1 MTHPDLWTY
10 SFRAVIALVESGISF
25 FLGNVFLKG
34 IKEPRWRW
42 STEDS
47 RDMWIGAANT
57 MITAAGIAAA
67 LVAALS
73 LGLERVPSPLVVF
86 SAKVAVVS
94 LVICV
99 GVSLALVLTLARGH
113 ETAKA
118 RNIEQRRLDGLSG
131 ETTEGLLSPFAFGLV
146 IVLAF
151 FALSGFYIGFLFLA
165 RLIVHFS

>member
-1 MTHPDLWTY
+1 
-10 SFRAVIALVESGISF
+10 
-25 FLGNVFLKG
+25 
-34 IKEPRWRW
+34 
-42 STEDS
+42 
-47 RDMWIGAANT
+47 MWIGAANT

-73 LGLERVPSPLVVF
+73 LGLEKTPTPLVVL

-113 ETAKA
+113 ETAKS
-118 RNIEQRRLDGLSG
+118 RYLEQRRG
-131 ETTEGLLSPFAFGLV
+131 EGHRGEITEGLLSGLAFWLI

-151 FALSGFYIGFLFLA
+151 FALSAFYIGFLYLA